1 MMAVR
6 ELIATRGDARLRLD
20 RVLQRQLTDVRS
32 ASRTRVQAWIRTGY
46 VSVNGLPASRP
57 AARVAHGDRIAVQL
71 EDETP
76 RAAMVAEAAP
86 LSIVYEDED
95 FLAVNKPAGMVAHPT
110 YRHTTGT
117 LMNGLLWLAR
127 EWPATHRPS
136 LVGRLD
142 KLTSGLVLVARTR
155 AMHASLQRALA
166 SRVSRKDYVAV
177 VYGRVTRGQGVI
189 DLHLHRDDHDRRR
202 VRASTE
208 RGQPSLTEY
217 ERLSR
222 VAAPTVGLALL
233 RCRLITG
240 RMHQIRVH
248 LAAHGWPLVGDPV
261 YGAPR
266 WTDVRDEPLK
276 AALQGFPRQALHAW
290 QLAFPHPRTGAP
302 IRLEAPL
309 PADMAGL
316 ISACRLTLDR
326 LTLDR
331 RASHSREAI
340 VRSRHGALTA
350 P

>member
-20 RVLQRQLTDVRS
+20 RVLQRQLTDLRR
-32 ASRTRVQAWIRTGY
+32 ASRTRVQAWIRLGC

-57 AARVAHGDRIAVQL
+57 AARVAQGDRIAVQL

-76 RAAMVAEAAP
+76 RAALVAEPAA

-117 LMNGLLWLAR
+117 LLNGLLWLAR
-127 EWPATHRPS
+127 EWPAAHRPS

-166 SRVSRKDYVAV
+166 SGVSRKDYVAL
-177 VYGRVTRGQGVI
+177 VYGRVARGHGVI
-189 DLHLHRDDHDRRR
+189 DLRLHRDDQDRRR
-202 VRASTE
+202 VRAST
-208 RGQPSLTEY
+208 RQGQPSITEY
-217 ERLSR
+217 ERLSQV
-222 VAAPTVGLALL
+222 VAPPAVGLALL

-248 LAAHGWPLVGDPV
+248 LAAHGWPIVGDPV

-266 WTDVRDEPLK
+266 WTDVRDEPLR

-326 LTLDR
+326 
-331 RASHSREAI
+331 RASRSREVV
-340 VRSRHGALTA
+340 VRSRRGPLTA